1 MRLSPYD
8 EVEKALYAWFIDIRT
23 TQTIPLSG
31 PIIRAKAPELAN
43 KMGITDFTA
52 STGWFDRF
60 KHRFN
65 IVFKTA
71 CGESVAA
78 PTEVV
83 DACGA
88 AKSSTVET
96 DVSPI
101 DDSQFRNVWDY
112 SSRHFGVADDDAPT
126 SAPLTDDELI
136 AAARPATMVPETD
149 EEEQEEAEPADQQQP
164 DRSIK
169 STAEAYDLLSG
180 LRAFLTSRAQLPA
193 ETARCIDHLQD
204 FVLTTNLART
214 TQTSI
219 KDFFKSSYLWI
230 SWSCWMF

>member
-1 MRLSPYD
+1 MT
-8 EVEKALYAWFIDIRT
+8 VAF
-23 TQTIPLSG
+23 
-31 PIIRAKAPELAN
+31 
-43 KMGITDFTA
+43 
-52 STGWFDRF
+52 
-60 KHRFN
+60 HFN

-71 CGESVAA
+71 CGESAA
-78 PTEVV
+78 PPTEVV
-83 DACGA
+83 DTNGGGGA
-88 AKSSTVET
+88 A
-96 DVSPI
+96 
-101 DDSQFRNVWDY
+101 DD
-112 SSRHFGVADDDAPT
+112 HTPT

-136 AAARPATMVPETD
+136 AAARPSTMVPETD

-180 LRAFLTSRAQLPA
+180 LRVFLTSRAQLPA

-219 KDFFKSSYLWI
+219 KDFFKSS
-230 SWSCWMF
+230 